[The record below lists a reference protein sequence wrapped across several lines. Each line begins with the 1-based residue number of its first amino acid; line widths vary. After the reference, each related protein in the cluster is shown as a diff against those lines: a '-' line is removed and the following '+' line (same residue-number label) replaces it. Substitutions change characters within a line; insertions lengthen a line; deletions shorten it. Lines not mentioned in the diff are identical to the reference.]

1 MNLLKSLGI
10 PFLLNSSNKDL
21 EINELSSSEDF
32 FVVVEDEDFVIVGF
46 AIEE

>member
-21 EINELSSSEDF
+21 EINESSSEDF

-46 AIEE
+46 ATEE

>member
-21 EINELSSSEDF
+21 EINAEDF

-46 AIEE
+46 ATEE